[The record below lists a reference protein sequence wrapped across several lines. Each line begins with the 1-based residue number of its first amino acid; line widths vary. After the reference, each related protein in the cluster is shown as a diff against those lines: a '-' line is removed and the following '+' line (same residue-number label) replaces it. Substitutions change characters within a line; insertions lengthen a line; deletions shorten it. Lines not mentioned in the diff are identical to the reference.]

1 MPSRRE
7 FLSQSTAGALALT
20 ALSSRLAAE
29 TQSTDIAEREKKRVA
44 QLRRISAEHPR
55 LHFDGQGLSELQS
68 GLKGRRRK
76 YAENLVRWV
85 ERNRDWTPKASQSDP
100 KFSNTV
106 LEEEGA
112 YITNVALAAAVT
124 QRADLLALARRR
136 TMAMCDAPIS
146 RFSLYSL
153 GMYVA
158 SLARAYDW
166 LYDKHSDQERA
177 KIRDRIETIITE
189 LYNGSDGSQPGAQ
202 WWAPYPLHHD
212 YWIPVGG
219 FGEAALA
226 LLGETDDAPL
236 WAARA
241 ERLFDVS
248 FGWLGDDGAWH
259 EGVGDWCYAVAPLLI
274 FYSAWQSRVGEDLH
288 DRGWI
293 RNTARYRLYHWL
305 PNDEYVGLNDSF
317 RDGRYGPTGA
327 ASCHLLRR
335 LASVFDD
342 PHAQWLA
349 DRDERYDLTPGGKG
363 VQRAPHEK
371 LSYREELRD
380 DVHADSYCQA
390 WNLFWYDGSVE
401 PKPPTNLPLAHHFE
415 NADVAIVRTGWDS
428 DNATVVSF
436 SCGPLGGQQAAKR
449 VRQGDRFV
457 QNNLAHAH
465 ADYNAITL
473 FANGEYLVVPS
484 GYARRSSRFQ
494 NTVSVNGGDFL
505 VDPGLEIQ
513 IVAFVAQRDFTYVV
527 GDATNAFP
535 KAVKVKRY
543 RRHLWVGAGR
553 VIVFDDIQLHDRSGL
568 FWNNVGW
575 TLHSDPRS
583 HHVTADGTQLLWHR
597 ADADAAS
604 LRGSV
609 LEPDGFA
616 WEHARLESVD
626 GVAMLAAHRLVRPEW
641 YSDRI
646 QILAE
651 MTGNTGQ
658 PCSRLVRHKQVLG
671 VMPPDPSDPAIAFA
685 LTPSRDAER
694 VREELTE
701 LHQHDL
707 TVFGHD
713 PTRPEAHARFPRRT
727 KS

>member
-20 ALSSRLAAE
+20 VLSSRLVAE
-29 TQSTDIAEREKKRVA
+29 TESTDIAERERKRIA

-55 LHFDGQGLSELQS
+55 LHFDAQGLSELRS
-68 GLKGRRRK
+68 GLKGRRRG
-76 YAENLVRWV
+76 YVESLVRWV

-166 LYDKHSDQERA
+166 LYDKHSEKERV
-177 KIRDRIETIITE
+177 KIRGRIETIITE
-189 LYNGSDGSQPGAQ
+189 LYNGSDGSQPGAH

-212 YWIPVGG
+212 YWIPIGG

-226 LLGETDDAPL
+226 LLGEADDAPL

-259 EGVGDWCYAVAPLLI
+259 EGVGDWCYAVAPMLM
-274 FYSAWQSRVGEDLH
+274 FYSAWQSRVGENLH
-288 DRGWI
+288 DRAWI

-349 DRDERYDLTPGGKG
+349 DRDEQYDLTPGGKG

-390 WNLFWYDGSVE
+390 WNLLWYDGSVE
-401 PKPPTNLPLAHHFE
+401 PKPPTNLP
-415 NADVAIVRTGWDS
+415 
-428 DNATVVSF
+428 
-436 SCGPLGGQQAAKR
+436 
-449 VRQGDRFV
+449 
-457 QNNLAHAH
+457 
-465 ADYNAITL
+465 
-473 FANGEYLVVPS
+473 
-484 GYARRSSRFQ
+484 
-494 NTVSVNGGDFL
+494 
-505 VDPGLEIQ
+505 
-513 IVAFVAQRDFTYVV
+513 
-527 GDATNAFP
+527 
-535 KAVKVKRY
+535 
-543 RRHLWVGAGR
+543 
-553 VIVFDDIQLHDRSGL
+553 
-568 FWNNVGW
+568 
-575 TLHSDPRS
+575 
-583 HHVTADGTQLLWHR
+583 
-597 ADADAAS
+597 
-604 LRGSV
+604 
-609 LEPDGFA
+609 
-616 WEHARLESVD
+616 
-626 GVAMLAAHRLVRPEW
+626 
-641 YSDRI
+641 
-646 QILAE
+646 
-651 MTGNTGQ
+651 
-658 PCSRLVRHKQVLG
+658 
-671 VMPPDPSDPAIAFA
+671 
-685 LTPSRDAER
+685 
-694 VREELTE
+694 
-701 LHQHDL
+701 
-707 TVFGHD
+707 
-713 PTRPEAHARFPRRT
+713 
-727 KS
+727 